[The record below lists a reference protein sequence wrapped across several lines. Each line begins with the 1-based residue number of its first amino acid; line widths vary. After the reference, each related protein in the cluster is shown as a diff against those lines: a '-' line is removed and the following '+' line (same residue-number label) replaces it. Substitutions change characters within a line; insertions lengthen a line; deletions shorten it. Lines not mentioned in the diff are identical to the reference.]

1 MVTNAFSS
9 SSASASVSYCPP
21 ICLDEVQQH
30 VNDAKDALNDGNVVK
45 AASELDI
52 VRTAVEVYSTRYIY
66 VNVYGHASSSRL
78 TAAAGRDPAVAQ
90 RAGRHNSLLRWRL
103 RLT

>member
-1 MVTNAFSS
+1 MNKYSLVLLAIISTVVLTSSSMVTNAFSS

-52 VRTAVEVYSTRYIY
+52 VS
-66 VNVYGHASSSRL
+66 
-78 TAAAGRDPAVAQ
+78 
-90 RAGRHNSLLRWRL
+90 SLLDQIDDM
-103 RLT
+103 TSNNNSD

>member
-1 MVTNAFSS
+1 MITSAF
-9 SSASASVSYCPP
+9 SSASASISYCPP

-52 VRTAVEVYSTRYIY
+52 VSSLLDQINDMT
-66 VNVYGHASSSRL
+66 SSS
-78 TAAAGRDPAVAQ
+78 D
-90 RAGRHNSLLRWRL
+90 NSD
-103 RLT
+103 